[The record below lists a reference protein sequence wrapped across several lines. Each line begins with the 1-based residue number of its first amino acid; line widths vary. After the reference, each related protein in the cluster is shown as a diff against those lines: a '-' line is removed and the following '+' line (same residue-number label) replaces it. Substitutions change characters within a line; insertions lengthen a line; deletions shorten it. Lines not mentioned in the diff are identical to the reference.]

1 MMEIVPL
8 DPVPAQTLE
17 VVLNEQNVQITLQQR
32 STGLFMNLTSNGTV
46 IVLGVLCENLN
57 RIVRSL
63 YLGFSGD
70 FTFIDN
76 QGTADPVFSGLG
88 ERYSLAYLTPDELA
102 GEG

>member
-1 MMEIVPL
+1 MEIVPL

-17 VVLNEQNVQITLQQR
+17 VVLNSQNCQITLQQR
-32 STGLFMNLTSNGTV
+32 STGLFMNLTANGTV

-63 YLGFSGD
+63 YLGFVGD
-70 FTFIDN
+70 LTFIDN
-76 QGTADPVFSGLG
+76 QGTDDPVFSGLG
-88 ERYSLAYLTPDELA
+88 ARFSLAYLTPEELAA